1 MLILFYFYISYIH
14 NILLVFLFLTINL
27 IYNKKII
34 LQNEYK
40 KLKIDKK
47 IKINL

>member
-34 LQNEYK
+34 LQNEYIK
-40 KLKIDKK
+40 KYKIDKNK
-47 IKINL
+47 